1 MEEEWQIVPDSVEI
15 SPEMNSDWTFYK
27 VTERN
32 IQSLLPRLGHLLQ
45 DAEFDLETFRL
56 RGLNFRVKN
65 NQQRKISSSDVE
77 TEEKG
82 KK

>member
-1 MEEEWQIVPDSVEI
+1 MKEEWQIVPDSFEVD
-15 SPEMNSDWTFYK
+15 PGMNSDWTFYK

-32 IQSLLPRLGHLLQ
+32 IQTLLPRLGHLLQ

-65 NQQRKISSSDVE
+65 NQQRKISASEGE
-77 TEEKG
+77 TQG
-82 KK
+82 QGW